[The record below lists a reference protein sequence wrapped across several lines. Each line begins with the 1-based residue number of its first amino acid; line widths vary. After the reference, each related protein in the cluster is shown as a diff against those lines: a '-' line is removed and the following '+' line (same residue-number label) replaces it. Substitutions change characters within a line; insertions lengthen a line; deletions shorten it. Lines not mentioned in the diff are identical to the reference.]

1 MNQNPMQL
9 FQMFAQLKNNPN
21 SFLMAQTMFG
31 KTPEFNQA
39 IEMMR
44 GKDINTKKSI
54 IENVAKEKNISDKL
68 APATKK
74 NPNIFID
81 S

>member
-1 MNQNPMQL
+1 
-9 FQMFAQLKNNPN
+9 
-21 SFLMAQTMFG
+21 MAQTMFG

-54 IENVAKEKNISDKL
+54 IENVAKEKNISSQELQQWASKFGISL
-68 APATKK
+68 
-74 NPNIFID
+74 
-81 S
+81 